1 MSPEKRG
8 QILQDSANQI
18 MEAHQELAHEGQ
30 TEVNPNEQV
39 NHHFV
44 AFVHK
49 DGYLYELDGRKE
61 YPVNHGPTSP
71 DTLLEDAAKV
81 CKEFIA
87 RDSNDVNFTVM
98 ALAAS
103 DN

>member
-8 QILQDSANQI
+8 EILQNSTDQLMS
-18 MEAHQELAHEGQ
+18 AHQELALEGQ

-49 DGYLYELDGRKE
+49 DGNIYELDGRKDF
-61 YPVNHGPTSP
+61 PINHGATTPETF
-71 DTLLEDAAKV
+71 LEDAAKV
-81 CKEFIA
+81 CKDYIA
-87 RDSNDVNFTVM
+87 RDSDDINFTVM
-98 ALAAS
+98 ALAA
-103 DN
+103 NEN